1 MPVLSKYEV
10 FVKPYFHPVY
20 MLYHIYGLPYIS
32 AMTIQNIE
40 TTEVFKQLADITR
53 LRSLVLLKSEGELC
67 VCELIHAIGDSQ
79 PKISRH
85 LAHLRKSGL
94 VVDRKEGIWVHY
106 RINPELPGWLNTVL
120 AETLSAALN
129 QQPFISDLLNLSTMP
144 DRPGG
149 RCCA

>member
-1 MPVLSKYEV
+1 
-10 FVKPYFHPVY
+10 
-20 MLYHIYGLPYIS
+20 MLYHIYGLTYIS
-32 AMTIQNIE
+32 RMTIKDIE
-40 TTEVFKQLADITR
+40 PSEVFKQLADITR
-53 LRSLVLLKSEGELC
+53 LRCLLLLQSEGELC

-94 VVDRKEGIWVHY
+94 VTDRKEGLWVHY
-106 RINPELPGWLNTVL
+106 RLNPELPDWVKAILT
-120 AETLSAALN
+120 ETLSEVAR
-129 QQPFISDLLNLSTMP
+129 QQPFISDHTSLSNMP